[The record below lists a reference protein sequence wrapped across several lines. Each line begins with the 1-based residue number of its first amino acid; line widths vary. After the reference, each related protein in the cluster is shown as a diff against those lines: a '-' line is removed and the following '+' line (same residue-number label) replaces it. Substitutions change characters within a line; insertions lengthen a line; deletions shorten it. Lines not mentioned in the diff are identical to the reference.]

1 MPAGP
6 TQLTLRTMR
15 GKGEPKEAIGR
26 RLRNQDRMKLA
37 VEAYSCKI
45 PKGLI
50 PVHTANADGSGGSV
64 LS

>member
-1 MPAGP
+1 
-6 TQLTLRTMR
+6 MR